1 MVLTNDRVTGF
12 VRVEGSKLVNG
23 EGEPLILRGVG
34 LGSWFLPEG
43 YMWKFP
49 EQGDRPRRIERM
61 IEDLIGKEKA
71 AAFWEMYY
79 DRYTAEA
86 DIRKIAEE
94 GFNSIRIPIN
104 ARAFIEE
111 GEPLRFKGNNLR
123 CLDLCVEWCRK
134 YNVYAI
140 LDLHGAP
147 GGQTGANIDDSEHD
161 QPELF
166 TDETYRRMTI
176 ELWRQLAERYKDEW
190 IVAGYDLLNEPLPD
204 WNAALNPA
212 LMPLYRDIVK
222 AIREVDQKHMII
234 LEGAH
239 WSTDWTIFDEMIDDQ
254 TLLQFHKYWNNPD
267 TESIQKYLDDRERWN
282 APIFMGE
289 GGENNI
295 DWYSGAFRLFEDHE
309 ISWNF
314 WTWKKMDTINSPCS
328 VNKPEGWDRLVDYLA
343 GGKRPS
349 AEEAERILWT
359 YLDNIVFENC
369 TYHSEVVH
377 SLFRRAPVRIPAIFY
392 GYQGAGIGYMVGAR
406 AASNVGFRV
415 NDGTDIRFV
424 DSDRT
429 IADFHHNGGRPWK
442 QDQRLCVQLAA
453 GDWLAYE
460 FTSGD
465 YSCNEESN
473 SISESDEIVSYGVE
487 LRLRVSE
494 EAGSWSGLKVS
505 LDGWQ
510 LDTVQLDH
518 ADWTIVRL
526 EESVVLDAGLH
537 RIVVEAVDGP
547 VQIEW
552 IDIV

>member
-1 MVLTNDRVTGF
+1 MVVTNDRVAGF
-12 VRVEGSKLVNG
+12 VRADGSKLVNG
-23 EGEPLILRGVG
+23 DGEPLILRGVG

-61 IEDLIGKEKA
+61 IEGLIGEEKA
-71 AAFWEMYY
+71 AEFWETYY

-104 ARAFIEE
+104 ARAFIED
-111 GEPLRFKGNNLR
+111 GEPVRLKGNNLR
-123 CLDLCVEWCRK
+123 RLDLCIEWCRQ
-134 YNVYAI
+134 YHVYAI

-147 GGQTGANIDDSEHD
+147 GGQTGANIDDSEND

-239 WSTDWTIFDEMIDDQ
+239 WSTDWTIFDEMIDDN

-267 TESIQKYLDDRERWN
+267 TESIQKYIDDRERWN

-328 VNKPEGWDRLVDYLA
+328 INKPEGWDRLADYLA
-343 GGKRPS
+343 GGERPS
-349 AEEAERILWT
+349 AEEAQRILWT
-359 YLDNIVFENC
+359 YLDNIAIENC
-369 TYHSEVVH
+369 TYHPEVVH
-377 SLFRRAPVRIPAIFY
+377 SLFRRAPVRIPAMFY
-392 GYQGAGIGYMVGAR
+392 GYQGAGVGYQIGTR
-406 AASNVGFRV
+406 AERNVGFRV

-424 DSDRT
+424 DSDRK
-429 IADFHHNGGRPWK
+429 IADFQHNGGRPWK
-442 QDQRLCVQLAA
+442 QEQRLCVKLEA

-460 FTSGD
+460 FTSGNNN
-465 YSCNEESN
+465 NEES
-473 SISESDEIVSYGVE
+473 DETVSYGIE
-487 LRLRVSE
+487 IRLQASE
-494 EAGSWSGLKVS
+494 EAGGWSGLKVS

-510 LDTVQLDH
+510 LDTVQPNNS
-518 ADWTIVRL
+518 DWTIVRL
-526 EESVVLDAGLH
+526 EESVVLDAGFH
-537 RIVVEAVDGP
+537 RIVIEATGGP
-547 VQIEW
+547 VQMEW

>member
-1 MVLTNDRVTGF
+1 MVLTDNNVAGF
-12 VRVEGSKLVNG
+12 VRAQGSKLVNG
-23 EGEPLILRGVG
+23 NGEPLILRGVG

-61 IEDLIGKEKA
+61 IEGLIGKEKA
-71 AAFWEMYY
+71 EEFWEIYY
-79 DRYTAEA
+79 DRYTAEV

-104 ARAFIEE
+104 ARAFIED

-123 CLDLCVEWCRK
+123 RLDQCIEWCRK
-134 YNVYAI
+134 YNIYAI

-147 GGQTGANIDDSEHD
+147 GGQTGANIDDSEND

-166 TDETYRRMTI
+166 TDDAYRRITI

-222 AIREVDQKHMII
+222 AIREVDQQHMII

-239 WSTDWTIFDEMIDDQ
+239 WSTDWTIFDEMIDDN

-267 TESIQKYLDDRERWN
+267 TESIQKYITDRTRWN

-295 DWYSGAFRLFEDHE
+295 DWYSGAFRLFDDHD

-314 WTWKKMDTINSPCS
+314 WTWKKMDAINSPCS
-328 VNKPEGWDRLVDYLA
+328 VNKPEGWDRLADYLA
-343 GGKRPS
+343 GGEQPS
-349 AEEAERILWT
+349 TEDAQRILWS
-359 YLDNIVFENC
+359 YLDNIALENC
-369 TYHSEVVH
+369 TYHAEVVH
-377 SLFRRAPVRIPAIFY
+377 SLFRRAPVRIPAMFY
-392 GYQGAGIGYMVGAR
+392 GYQGEEIGYHIGTR
-406 AASNVGFRV
+406 SGRNVGFRV

-424 DSDRT
+424 DSDRQL
-429 IADFHHNGGRPWK
+429 ADFQHNGGRPWK
-442 QDQRLCVQLAA
+442 LDQRLCVQLAA

-460 FTSGD
+460 FTSANVGGG
-465 YSCNEESN
+465 EGIES
-473 SISESDEIVSYGVE
+473 VAYGVE
-487 LRLRVSE
+487 IRLRATE
-494 EAGSWSGLKVS
+494 ILGDWSGLTVS

-510 LDTVQLDH
+510 LGTVRPTS
-518 ADWTIVRL
+518 AEWTIIRL
-526 EESVVLDAGLH
+526 EESVALDEGLH
-537 RIVVEAVDGP
+537 RIVIEAVGGP